1 MAGVLQKLPRLY
13 EMQKGVVSM
22 LNTTARA
29 LGVRHRL
36 SIQFEPFEED
46 EPRASKSLNPS
57 GLQGRETRQRTS
69 RRRNS
74 SDPHSQEVVHRPAVD
89 VRDQLRVP
97 RLHSALRYMTH
108 DDIEAYVERLVG
120 SGRLGD
126 FEGLP
131 RQQGAGVERF
141 IYSHCVKILL
151 CLMHEALDRL
161 TGAQVFGLRVSLS
174 DQTAR
179 AKLDLLGSLERRIEA
194 DSDHRPSAIRVD
206 VRAVSTFVDRVVEV
220 ERESGNAIFG
230 SYPAL
235 ERMLHYNVSNIVL
248 NLLADVC
255 STYRC
260 DFFGHSLRLAVDPN
274 DALNNVTIESLRAH
288 RRRAPPIFDEV
299 VIESLVDEIL
309 SDKDINLW
317 LVPDY
322 LERGFYRRFFAFY
335 GESLLPATIVGRLMS
350 LYRTGVLLDYAL
362 GEITLALLDVNA
374 RLRFE
379 REGIPSSSDMQ

>member
-1 MAGVLQKLPRLY
+1 
-13 EMQKGVVSM
+13 MQKGVASM

-29 LGVRHRL
+29 LGVRYRL
-36 SIQFEPFEED
+36 SIQTEPFEED
-46 EPRASKSLNPS
+46 GPRSSNRGNQS
-57 GLQGRETRQRTS
+57 ELQDGEIHERTS
-69 RRRNS
+69 RRRDS
-74 SDPHSQEVVHRPAVD
+74 SDLHGQAIQQGAAIGA
-89 VRDQLRVP
+89 RDQLRLP

-131 RQQGAGVERF
+131 QQGAGVERF

-179 AKLDLLGSLERRIEA
+179 AKLDLLGSLERRLEA
-194 DSDHRPSAIRVD
+194 DSDHRPNSIRVD

-235 ERMLHYNVSNIVL
+235 ERMLHYNVSSIVL

-260 DFFGHSLRLAVDPN
+260 DFFGHSLRLAVEPN
-274 DALNNVTIESLRAH
+274 DALNNVTIDSLRAH
-288 RRRAPPIFDEV
+288 RRRAPPIFDEA
-299 VIESLVDEIL
+299 VIEALVDEIL

-317 LVPDY
+317 LIPDY

-335 GESLLPATIVGRLMS
+335 GESSLRRLLCISSLSRL
-350 LYRTGVLLDYAL
+350 GVLLDYAL

-379 REGIPSSSDMQ
+379 REDLPSSSDTERGRRRSD